1 MLLIRVFLWG
11 LVAAMTLQGFL
22 HADEYGTAATLF
34 GGMALTM
41 SAWGERLSEGAR
53 SLFWREPKYVAL
65 PRAIVAAALRETAR
79 HPGLHTLPPLRAALA
94 EHEAA
99 WLEFREAEVEWLLA
113 HGDLIGGLATEGRS
127 TWSDAAVERD
137 IAAAIVAEA
146 EGKLCHLPRL
156 APTKCSV
163 TAAALE
169 AAREELARAAQKAD
183 AWERVLRMTS
193 VGHDA
198 GPDTL
203 GWLTA
208 VSDGGL
214 ENATVIAIEAFRTEL
229 ETLHDVRTRRDGRL
243 RELRR
248 YAEAVGD
255 TLLADAEDAW
265 QRRLAT
271 SLLTGEIWAA
281 CMRHVRRRESRVRE
295 LMAATGVQDLYNA
308 QERVLNASLRVTA
321 SAVERQTVTD
331 WFGEIASYAW
341 WPGDDLP
348 AIVRR
353 CLVQQGGDCLRIG
366 PTEITAL
373 SSQMD
378 EQSRIV
384 ADWTRRLFIGM
395 WNALPSVG
403 LLFVVETV
411 VLVLGVRWA
420 MPQAQRVPQE
430 VVVQRPALEED
441 YRRPAL
447 RLLPA
452 RRRLALT
459 R

>member
-34 GGMALTM
+34 GGMALTV

-53 SLFWREPKYVAL
+53 VLFWREPKYVAL
-65 PRAIVAAALRETAR
+65 PRAVVIAALRETAR

-94 EHEAA
+94 EHEAS
-99 WLEFREAEVEWLLA
+99 WREFREAEVEWLLA
-113 HGDLIGGLATEGRS
+113 HGDLIGGLATEGRA
-127 TWSDAAVERD
+127 TWSDAAIERD
-137 IAAAIVAEA
+137 IAAGIVAEA

-156 APTKCSV
+156 APTKCSA
-163 TAAALE
+163 TAATLE
-169 AAREELARAAQKAD
+169 AAREELARAEKRAD

-203 GWLTA
+203 GWLMA
-208 VSDGGL
+208 VAEGGL
-214 ENATVIAIEAFRTEL
+214 ENATLVAIEAFRAEL
-229 ETLHDVRTRRDGRL
+229 ETLHDVRTRWDVRL

-248 YAEAVGD
+248 YADAVGD
-255 TLLADAEDAW
+255 TLDDATAW
-265 QRRLAT
+265 QNRLAS

-281 CMRHVRRRESRVRE
+281 CMRHVRRREGRVRE

-321 SAVERQTVTD
+321 SAAERQTVTD

-366 PTEITAL
+366 PTEITSL

-395 WNALPSVG
+395 WNALPAVG

-411 VLVLGVRWA
+411 VLILGARWPRA
-420 MPQAQRVPQE
+420 PPVPT
-430 VVVQRPALEED
+430 VKED
-441 YRRPAL
+441 YLRPAL
-447 RLLPA
+447 RT

>member
-1 MLLIRVFLWG
+1 M
-11 LVAAMTLQGFL
+11 
-22 HADEYGTAATLF
+22 
-34 GGMALTM
+34 
-41 SAWGERLSEGAR
+41 
-53 SLFWREPKYVAL
+53 
-65 PRAIVAAALRETAR
+65 
-79 HPGLHTLPPLRAALA
+79 
-94 EHEAA
+94 
-99 WLEFREAEVEWLLA
+99 
-113 HGDLIGGLATEGRS
+113 
-127 TWSDAAVERD
+127 
-137 IAAAIVAEA
+137 
-146 EGKLCHLPRL
+146 
-156 APTKCSV
+156 
-163 TAAALE
+163 
-169 AAREELARAAQKAD
+169 
-183 AWERVLRMTS
+183 
-193 VGHDA
+193 
-198 GPDTL
+198 
-203 GWLTA
+203 
-208 VSDGGL
+208 
-214 ENATVIAIEAFRTEL
+214 IAIEAFRTEL
-229 ETLHDVRTRRDGRL
+229 ETLHDVRTRRDRRL

-255 TLLADAEDAW
+255 TLAEAEVANAW

-321 SAVERQTVTD
+321 SAAERQMVTD
-331 WFGEIASYAW
+331 WFGEMAGYAW

-348 AIVRR
+348 AIVRL

-395 WNALPSVG
+395 WNALPAVG

-447 RLLPA
+447 RLLPT

>member
-53 SLFWREPKYVAL
+53 ALFWRSPRYVPL
-65 PRAIVAAALRETAR
+65 PRAIVLAALRETAR

-94 EHEAA
+94 EHDAS
-99 WLEFREAEVEWLLA
+99 WQEFREAEVAWLLG
-113 HGDLIGGLATEGRS
+113 HGDLIGGLATEGRA
-127 TWSDAAVERD
+127 TWSDAAIERD
-137 IAAAIVAEA
+137 IAAGAVAEA

-156 APTKCSV
+156 APTKCSA
-163 TAAALE
+163 TAATLE
-169 AAREELARAAQKAD
+169 AAREELARAERRAA

-193 VGHDA
+193 VGRDA

-203 GWLTA
+203 EWLLATA
-208 VSDGGL
+208 APEAEV
-214 ENATVIAIEAFRTEL
+214 ENATLIAIQAYRAEL
-229 ETLHDVRTRRDGRL
+229 ETLHDVRTRRDPRL
-243 RELRR
+243 RELLA
-248 YAEAVGD
+248 YAAATGRVVGGD
-255 TLLADAEDAW
+255 GTDPW
-265 QRRLAT
+265 RSRLAT
-271 SLLTGEIWAA
+271 SLLTGELWAT
-281 CMRHVRRRESRVRE
+281 CMRHVRRREARVRE
-295 LMAATGVQDLYNA
+295 LMAAAGVQDLYNA
-308 QERVLNASLRVTA
+308 QERVLNASLRVAATA
-321 SAVERQTVTD
+321 AERQKITD
-331 WFGEIASYAW
+331 WFGEIAGYAW

-348 AIVRR
+348 TIVRR
-353 CLVQQGGDCLRIG
+353 CLIQEGGDCLRIG
-366 PTEITAL
+366 PTEVSAL

-378 EQSRIV
+378 EQARIV

-395 WNALPSVG
+395 WNALPAVG
-403 LLFVVETV
+403 LLFVVEVV
-411 VLVLGVRWA
+411 VLLLGVRR
-420 MPQAQRVPQE
+420 PLPVP
-430 VVVQRPALEED
+430 VVQQPALEED

-447 RLLPA
+447 RLLPT